1 MKIVLNGAS
10 RELPDGPLTVTGLL
24 EHLELGPQP
33 VLVERNGLAVLRR
46 EFDET
51 PVADGDVIEIVRMVA
66 GG

>member
-1 MKIVLNGAS
+1 MKITVNGAG
-10 RELPDGPLTVTGLL
+10 RDLPDGPLTVTGLL
-24 EHLELGPQP
+24 VALDLGSQP

-51 PVADGDVIEIVRMVA
+51 QVEDGDTIEIVRMVA